1 VARRKKFATKSTELT
16 IKKLKES
23 RPMIAD
29 LIRNN
34 RSCRRFYQDH
44 AVTPETLKDLVDLAR
59 LSASAANLQPLKYI
73 LCSTPD
79 KNARVFSCLGWAAY
93 LKNWSGPEQGERP
106 AGYIIILGDTEKA
119 NPYIGYDCGIAGQSI
134 LLGTREK
141 GLAGC
146 MFGAINRQ
154 KLGEILNIDNK
165 FKILLVIAIG
175 KPKEK
180 VVIEPVGPDN
190 NIRYWRDN
198 QGVHHV
204 PKRDLNDIIMY
215 SI

>member
-1 VARRKKFATKSTELT
+1 
-16 IKKLKES
+16 
-23 RPMIAD
+23 MIAD
-29 LIRNN
+29 LIRKN

-44 AVTPETLKDLVDLAR
+44 IVTPETLKQLVDLAR
-59 LSASAANLQPLKYI
+59 LSSSAANLQPLRYI
-73 LCSTPD
+73 LCTTPE
-79 KNARVFSCLGWAAY
+79 KNAQVFSCLGWAAY
-93 LKNWSGPEQGERP
+93 LKDWPGPEQGERP
-106 AGYIIILGDTEKA
+106 AGYIIMLGDSETS

-134 LLGTREK
+134 LLGAREK

-154 KLGEILNIDNK
+154 QLSKILNIDSQL
-165 FKILLVIAIG
+165 KILLVIAIG
-175 KPKEK
+175 KPKEQ

-204 PKRDLNDIIMY
+204 PKRNLSDIIVD